1 MQEYCFCWVAELN
14 HALLVIDLYRLI
26 ALCLTVHF
34 GGLKTFLFPPPHPHA
49 PTHTPT
55 PPHPHPH
62 PHPHTPQGSL
72 RNDSQGAQP
81 PAPTTP
87 TTPSNPTPAPPTT
100 PARDREAFCCFFARF
115 CVSTTEPVPT
125 RSGPFGGRSDPFGGQ
140 PRYAIMLLRTLTR
153 SEGVRKPFA
162 TRSRLW
168 LYYAFD
174 PRSDPFGYRTQSG
187 CVQRPQGQAKARFC
201 WLVPEPNTFC
211 PPQTPKCLVPYH
223 PKPQNAKFS
232 TTRNSNHSVLDSYH
246 ADILLQDIDLT
257 LKLMTCDQFS
267 HQFDMELNGNLQEN
281 KHMWSSVCISAE
293 SLTRQCSTIP
303 SLVSTH
309 AFSALK

>member
-1 MQEYCFCWVAELN
+1 MIPRVPNPPPPPPPPPPAP
-14 HALLVIDLYRLI
+14 
-26 ALCLTVHF
+26 
-34 GGLKTFLFPPPHPHA
+34 PPPHPS
-49 PTHTPT
+49 
-55 PPHPHPH
+55 PPPPRPPEIGKLFAAFLH
-62 PHPHTPQGSL
+62 GFVS
-72 RNDSQGAQP
+72 QP
-81 PAPTTP
+81 P
-87 TTPSNPTPAPPTT
+87 NPF
-100 PARDREAFCCFFARF
+100 R
-115 CVSTTEPVPT
+115 PVRG
-125 RSGPFGGRSDPFGGQ
+125 RSGAVRTRSDPFGGQ
-140 PRYAIMLLRTLTR
+140 PRYAIMPLRTRTR
-153 SEGVRKPFA
+153 SEGVQKAFES
-162 TRSRLW
+162 RSQPVREYGFITPLT
-168 LYYAFD
+168 
-174 PRSDPFGYRTQSG
+174 RSDPFGYRTQSG

>member
-34 GGLKTFLFPPPHPHA
+34 GGLKTFLFPTPHPHA

-87 TTPSNPTPAPPTT
+87 TTPSTPTTPPQPPPTT

-115 CVSTTEPVPT
+115 CVSTTKPVPT
-125 RSGPFGGRSDPFGGQ
+125 RSGPFGGRSDTFGPVRRPAQIRNNAVTDPYPF
-140 PRYAIMLLRTLTR
+140 RRR
-153 SEGVRKPFA
+153 SKGVRKPFA
-162 TRSRLW
+162 TRSRIW

-174 PRSDPFGYRTQSG
+174 PFGPVRVPDPIWLCSATPGPGQGPILLAGTRTEHILPPTNTKMPRS
-187 CVQRPQGQAKARFC
+187 
-201 WLVPEPNTFC
+201 VPPE
-211 PPQTPKCLVPYH
+211 TPKC
-223 PKPQNAKFS
+223 
-232 TTRNSNHSVLDSYH
+232 
-246 ADILLQDIDLT
+246 
-257 LKLMTCDQFS
+257 
-267 HQFDMELNGNLQEN
+267 
-281 KHMWSSVCISAE
+281 
-293 SLTRQCSTIP
+293 
-303 SLVSTH
+303 
-309 AFSALK
+309 